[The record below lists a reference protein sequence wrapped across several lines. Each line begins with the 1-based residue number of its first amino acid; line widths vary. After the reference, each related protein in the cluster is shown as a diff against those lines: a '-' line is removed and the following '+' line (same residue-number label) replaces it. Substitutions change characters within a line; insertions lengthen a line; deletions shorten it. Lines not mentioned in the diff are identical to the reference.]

1 MSGRDY
7 LHIWYQAQLVGAL
20 IFLIAVAWWNVL
32 IMGRGIRLLVF
43 ILALIAL
50 EGLMITIVTH
60 VPRWL
65 QIVDVFLQTMLQPIM
80 LIMLWGTV
88 TREIIVRLHLPAR
101 GVIAITLLYYLIMFA
116 PFASEIGGQL
126 ENVVARIVFLVY
138 LFMTTVM
145 MMQYF
150 LPDKFIQPQLFKEF
164 IGTGFWGALAFFVS
178 VTVLMRAWHLSW
190 PGLVPTFGTGWSWW
204 VMSVLLAVYV
214 IYVAFDIFQ
223 TGWLQFDFHVQW
235 NRRLVLTA
243 LEAGIAEETLCR
255 FGILGALLYACRNLT
270 QRVPIAVGLSALCF
284 GLLHLPNAAVQKWDV
299 TILQAIF
306 ALGLGLYLAV
316 VYLYTGQLWLT
327 MLMHFFI
334 DAAIFCL
341 THHET
346 IVGSTSLA
354 DWIALTIEFLYF
366 AAVTL
371 WMMFGNRRVVM
382 ERHADRF
389 TGDHQH
395 FDFSFDFRM

>member
-43 ILALIAL
+43 ILALVAL
-50 EGLMITIVTH
+50 EGLMITIVAH

-65 QIVDVFLQTMLQPIM
+65 RLTDVFLQTVLQPIM

-88 TREIIVRLHLPAR
+88 TREIIVRLYLPAR
-101 GVIAITLLYYLIMFA
+101 GVIAVTLLYYLIMFA

-126 ENVVARIVFLVY
+126 KNVIARIVFLTY
-138 LFMTTVM
+138 LFVTTVM
-145 MMQYF
+145 MQPYF

-164 IGTGFWGALAFFVS
+164 IETGFWGALAFFIS

-190 PGLVPTFGTGWSWW
+190 PGLMPTFGIGWNWW
-204 VMSVLLAVYV
+204 VMSVLLAAYV

-255 FGILGALLYACRNLT
+255 FGILGALLYAFRNLM
-270 QRVPIAVGLSALCF
+270 QRVPAAVVISALCF
-284 GLLHLPNAAVQKWDV
+284 GLLHLPNATVQKWDV
-299 TILQAIF
+299 TILQMIF
-306 ALGLGLYLAV
+306 AIGLGLYLAV

-334 DAAIFCL
+334 DASIFCL

-346 IVGSTSLA
+346 MVGSTSTA
-354 DWIALTIEFLYF
+354 DWIALAIEFLYF
-366 AAVTL
+366 AGIAL

>member
-1 MSGRDY
+1 
-7 LHIWYQAQLVGAL
+7 
-20 IFLIAVAWWNVL
+20 
-32 IMGRGIRLLVF
+32 
-43 ILALIAL
+43 
-50 EGLMITIVTH
+50 
-60 VPRWL
+60 
-65 QIVDVFLQTMLQPIM
+65 
-80 LIMLWGTV
+80 
-88 TREIIVRLHLPAR
+88 
-101 GVIAITLLYYLIMFA
+101 
-116 PFASEIGGQL
+116 
-126 ENVVARIVFLVY
+126 
-138 LFMTTVM
+138 
-145 MMQYF
+145 
-150 LPDKFIQPQLFKEF
+150 
-164 IGTGFWGALAFFVS
+164 
-178 VTVLMRAWHLSW
+178 
-190 PGLVPTFGTGWSWW
+190 
-204 VMSVLLAVYV
+204 MSVLLAVYV
-214 IYVAFDIFQ
+214 IYLAFDIFQ

-270 QRVPIAVGLSALCF
+270 QRVPIAIGLSALCF

-299 TILQAIF
+299 TILQMIF
-306 ALGLGLYLAV
+306 AIGLGLYLAV

-346 IVGSTSLA
+346 IVGSTSTA
-354 DWIALTIEFLYF
+354 DWIVLAIEFLYF
-366 AAVTL
+366 AGIAL